1 MANTFSAVCTATRD
15 AEVKQIQGGE
25 FLVLSVANN
34 QGWGDKKTTMFI
46 RVSYWMKSAQKLA
59 DFIKKGSQVDVSGEL
74 SQTEYNDKR
83 YLELKATRVDL
94 VGSKPQQDTAAPK
107 QQDNFKDYEDEIPF

>member
-1 MANTFSAVCTATRD
+1 MANTFSAVCTVTRD

-34 QGWGDKKTTMFI
+34 QGWGDKKTAMFI

-59 DFIKKGSQVDVSGEL
+59 DIIKKGSQVDVSGEL

-94 VGSKPQQDTAAPK
+94 VGSKPQAETKVQNNFD
-107 QQDNFKDYEDEIPF
+107 DNIDPPF